1 MKKIILILCIL
12 LVFSFGC
19 IDHSNEAKEIR
30 DTIEIKILELSNSSE
45 ILLLD
50 NCKIEFE
57 NILQEPYPNIK
68 DLNSKYN
75 ECNNLVNQ
83 IITKTND
90 LIDYIASNQWK
101 LSRTF
106 DLELDNYINEVEYF
120 SINASIIK
128 TDMQINIEKFKLS
141 EINKTCLEETTQ
153 LACVECCQNHFN
165 TNELNYY
172 NECKSEC
179 TIIG

>member
-12 LVFSFGC
+12 LVISFGC

-30 DTIEIKILELSNSSE
+30 DTIELKISELSNSSE

-50 NCKIEFE
+50 NCKSEFE
-57 NILQEPYPNIK
+57 TILQEPYPNI
-68 DLNSKYN
+68 DDINSKYIT
-75 ECNNLVNQ
+75 CNNLVTP

-106 DLELDNYINEVEYF
+106 DLELDNYINQVKNI
-120 SINASIIK
+120 SINTSRIK
-128 TDMQINIEKFKLS
+128 TDMQIKLEKFNLN
-141 EINKTCLEETTQ
+141 EIKKTCLKENTQ
-153 LACVECCQNHFN
+153 LSCLNCCQNHFN

-172 NECKSEC
+172 NECKNEC

>member
-12 LVFSFGC
+12 LVISFGC
-19 IDHSNEAKEIR
+19 VDHFSEAKEIR
-30 DTIEIKILELSNSSE
+30 DTIELKILELSNSSE

-50 NCKIEFE
+50 NCKSEFE
-57 NILQEPYPNIK
+57 TILQEPYISTD
-68 DLNSKYN
+68 DLNFKYIT
-75 ECNNLVNQ
+75 CDNLVTP

-106 DLELDNYINEVEYF
+106 DLELDNYINKVEYI
-120 SINASIIK
+120 SINASKIK
-128 TDMQINIEKFKLS
+128 TDMQIKLEKFKARK
-141 EINKTCLEETTQ
+141 INTTCLKESTQ
-153 LACVECCQNHFN
+153 LLCLNCCQNYFN